1 MVAEGD
7 AYPAVMDDR
16 VWTRRL
22 RWRLLGAR
30 LWPVFAALTLLDGV
44 LLHVNPIAGDSTALV
59 SGILL
64 AGFLNLIAL
73 VLVAPLLS
81 RLMRGRRPPEIADD
95 RAGTAVVAGV
105 SAVVFVLGLAHA
117 GAVDDANRAMADQL
131 AAARRYFAAN
141 APPEYRAHR
150 GQVDTWKQSDDFFR
164 TCIPGPDRDHA
175 LCVFV
180 STDVSPPRVRLDPN
194 HVPNPVGD

>member
-1 MVAEGD
+1 
-7 AYPAVMDDR
+7 MDDR

-22 RWRLLGAR
+22 RWRLRGAR
-30 LWPVFAALTLLDGV
+30 LWPAFALLTLLDGV
-44 LLHVNPIAGDSTALV
+44 LLHVNPIAGDSTAVV
-59 SGILL
+59 SGVLL

-73 VLVAPLLS
+73 VVPAPLLS
-81 RLMRGRRPPEIADD
+81 RRLRGRRPREIADD
-95 RAGTAVVAGV
+95 RAGTAVILAVTVALL
-105 SAVVFVLGLAHA
+105 VLGLVHA
-117 GAVDDANRAMADQL
+117 GAVADANRAMADQL
-131 AAARRYFAAN
+131 AAAKRYFAAS

-180 STDVSPPRVRLDPN
+180 STAVSPPSVRLDPN
-194 HVPNPVGD
+194 HVPNPVRD